1 LYAIR
6 QAGWKLILNVHT
18 GAVELYN
25 LRRDP
30 REIIN
35 CAHTAPLMVSKLE
48 TQLRSHLRRTE
59 ASPSSQAEIEVD
71 SLTIDRLRALGYVE

>member
-25 LRRDP
+25 LRQDP
-30 REIIN
+30 REATN
-35 CAHTAPLMVSKLE
+35 CASTVPLMASKLE
-48 TQLRSHLRRTE
+48 AQLRSHLQRTE
-59 ASPSSQAEIEVD
+59 ASFPSQAEIEVD
-71 SLTIDRLRALGYVE
+71 HLTLDRLRALGYVE